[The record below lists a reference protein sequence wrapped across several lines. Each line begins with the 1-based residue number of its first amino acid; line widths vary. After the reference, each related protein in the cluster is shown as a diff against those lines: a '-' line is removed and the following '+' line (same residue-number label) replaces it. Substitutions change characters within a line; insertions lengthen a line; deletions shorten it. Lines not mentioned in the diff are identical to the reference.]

1 MHRCYCS
8 RDGTSIPGDLAL
20 EDTPQMVLIMLGEAA
35 TSSLQPPASAA
46 VTVIFAD
53 GAVNQNNF
61 PYYKRLF
68 KNLTNPNGCA
78 AQGTFFLLHDYTN
91 YHQADM

>member
-1 MHRCYCS
+1 M
-8 RDGTSIPGDLAL
+8 
-20 EDTPQMVLIMLGEAA
+20 
-35 TSSLQPPASAA
+35 
-46 VTVIFAD
+46 TVIFSD

-68 KNLTNPNGCA
+68 KNLTNPNGCG